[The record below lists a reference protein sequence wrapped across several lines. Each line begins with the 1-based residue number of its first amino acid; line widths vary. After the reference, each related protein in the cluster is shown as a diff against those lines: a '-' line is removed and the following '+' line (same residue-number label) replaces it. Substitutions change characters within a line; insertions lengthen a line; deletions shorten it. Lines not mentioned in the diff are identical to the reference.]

1 MCAATARAKKK
12 GEKKQNKKMP
22 WVAATTASFPIN
34 PNGETEGS
42 GSVLRIVIFTKS
54 VEECCLKGLP
64 FLEHERSLVCCY
76 GLQ

>member
-1 MCAATARAKKK
+1 MCAATARAKIKR
-12 GEKKQNKKMP
+12 GEKTKQNKKTP
-22 WVAATTASFPIN
+22 WVAATEDKIN

-42 GSVLRIVIFTKS
+42 GSVLRIVIFTKR
-54 VEECCLKGLP
+54 VGECCLKGFP